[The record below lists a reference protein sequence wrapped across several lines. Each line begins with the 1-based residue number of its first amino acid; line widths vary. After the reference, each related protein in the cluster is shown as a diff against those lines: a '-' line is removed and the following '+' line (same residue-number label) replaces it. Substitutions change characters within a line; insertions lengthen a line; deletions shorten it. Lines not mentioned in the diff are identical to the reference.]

1 MHNLY
6 EETEEINDS
15 LNQSICANKYV
26 TKVYKIFV
34 NEYECSFCCISRIIM
49 LIAFIYLLCLWMGF
63 FIEGTIEKMSNN
75 TVTLPFCSERGYKL
89 ILGCPLF
96 GFFGFVVL
104 FLLVFSI
111 IAIWFIGGSIVSE
124 IYKDA
129 KEIYKKI
136 GEDGMKS
143 DASKNSLGC
152 LMDYYENFT
161 ENQNDSPELND
172 IHAEL

>member
-89 ILGCPLF
+89 ILGC
-96 GFFGFVVL
+96 
-104 FLLVFSI
+104 
-111 IAIWFIGGSIVSE
+111 
-124 IYKDA
+124 
-129 KEIYKKI
+129 
-136 GEDGMKS
+136 
-143 DASKNSLGC
+143 